1 MARLNNNLTEAKRN
15 KKDEFYTTLEDIRAG
30 VEVL

>member
-15 KKDEFYTTLEDIRAG
+15 KKDEFYTTLEKISSRS
-30 VEVL
+30 